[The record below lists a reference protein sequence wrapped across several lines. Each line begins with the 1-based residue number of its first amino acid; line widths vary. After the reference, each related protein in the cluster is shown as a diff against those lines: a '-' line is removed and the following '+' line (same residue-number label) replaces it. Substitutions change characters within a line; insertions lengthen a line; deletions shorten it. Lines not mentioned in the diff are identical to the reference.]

1 MNRIIKAT
9 VLPVILAVSTLGG
22 TLMAVKP
29 ASANVLQDLGVGV
42 GSNVI
47 SGKILDN
54 GSAIGNTVSG
64 AATGAVVNATH
75 KSSSK
80 KVPSLIQDSAVGAA
94 TNLVTGAVI
103 GNGHTGKN
111 AISGAADGALI
122 NVLK

>member
-1 MNRIIKAT
+1 MNKVIKAS
-9 VLPVILAVSTLGG
+9 VLPVILAIGTLG
-22 TLMAVKP
+22 TSLLAIKP
-29 ASANVLQDLGVGV
+29 ANANILQDLGVGA

-47 SGKILDN
+47 SGNILNN
-54 GSAIGNTVSG
+54 GSAIGNTVGG

-75 KSSSK
+75 KKSGKKSS
-80 KVPSLIQDSAVGAA
+80 LLQDSAVGAA

-122 NVLK
+122 NILK